1 MANRIL
7 FYLPLL
13 LFICLGLQVNG
24 QQLISIDIAPK
35 WDETLFLPQENSPAV
50 LYIQF
55 ANADRWQADPA
66 FPVYRIYQNLAGNS
80 IATVHLIHD
89 QWEAWPGSADLPF
102 DVNRVPANPKP
113 EIWVT
118 RDKNTFTASGYLL
131 PLRNNNGT
139 LERLVQGTLH
149 ISYTPIPNP
158 VVTLRGGGT
167 EESVLANG
175 TAYKI
180 AVSGEGIYKL
190 NYDFLKN
197 NLKLPVD
204 QIDPRRIHL
213 YGNGGAM
220 LPRINS
226 ADRADDLTE
235 NAIYISGESDGVFN
249 PTDYILFYAAGPN
262 PRKHDLPNNKLT
274 REIHL
279 YDLKSYYFLKVEA
292 IEGLR
297 IPNEPSLD
305 ETNSVVVSSYNTVQ
319 RLEDE
324 QVNLL
329 DDFISAQGSGTR
341 WFGDKMSSA
350 LTSIDYS
357 NRFDF
362 SDFVPGSV
370 IQVNGTF
377 VSRSDASNRFT
388 LKVGGSTF
396 QTGNISATALGE
408 VESTYAFNGTI
419 GGSFT
424 PASIPSTVELS
435 YTATGSNASG
445 WVDFLEFNFRKQ
457 LKSGNT
463 PVFFTDLENV
473 GAEKATYVLS
483 NTSSNSVIWNITNPL
498 LPKAHSFAL
507 NGTDARFTA
516 SATNLEQFVVFDL
529 TKPFPAPEFIKT
541 VEPQNLHGILETDM
555 VIVYPREFEEEAKRL
570 AEHRRSFSNLSV
582 SLAEVEMIYNEFSSG
597 SKDPFAIRDFARMLY
612 QRDSNFHYLL
622 LLGDASFDTRNIK
635 NQAVSGDFVPVFET
649 DESLNPINAFPTD
662 DLFGLM
668 DDTEGGQLTGQSID
682 IAIGRLPVETL
693 EEATQVV
700 DKIIRYD
707 ISPETFGDWKL
718 RSVFMS
724 DDEDSNLH
732 LNDADALAESVQNW
746 VPDLNLDKVFL
757 DAYKQVITPGGQ
769 RYPDANKAFN
779 NAMFK
784 GSLLVNYLGHGGT
797 SGWTQERVLHTD
809 DIQGWSNTN
818 KLPLFITAT
827 CTFAAFDNPGVKSG
841 GELVLLNPMG
851 GGIAL
856 FSTVRP
862 VYASQNKDLASRALQ
877 ELFADTK
884 PWEQPMGEILR
895 RAKNKRGNG
904 LNDRKFL
911 LLGDPAQFLAYPRL
925 RVVATKLNG
934 KVIPEISTGPVDT
947 IKALQTVTITGRIED
962 LDGNPVTD
970 FNGVLYPTVFDKAVQ
985 AKTLGNDPK
994 SYAREFRLQKNILY
1008 KGAATIVNGEFT
1020 FTFTIPQDIIF
1031 NVGEGK
1037 FSFYAWDQGTRDAA
1051 GSFEDFIIFGI
1062 DAQVP
1067 NDNTAP
1073 VVDVFMNGP
1082 DWAFGGLTSDRPIL
1096 YVELFDDNGFNIS
1109 GSSIGHD
1116 PLGILNEDT
1125 QKTFALN
1132 DFFEPV
1138 VDDFRKGVIR
1148 YPLDKLQPGRYSMR
1162 VRAWDIFNNPGEGY
1176 TEFVVGNLEDGALA
1190 HLLNYPNPV
1199 TDWTYFRFE
1208 HNLAGQTLKID
1219 IDIYDMTGR
1228 LAKRISEEL
1237 YASSNRISTIGWDG
1251 LDQNGSPLP
1260 HGLYLYKVRLRAL
1273 DGLRKGQEV
1282 ESNLEKLVLLK

>member
-1 MANRIL
+1 MAL
-7 FYLPLL
+7 KL
-13 LFICLGLQVNG
+13 LFNVPFLLILCSSFPSFG
-24 QQLISIDIAPK
+24 QQLVTVDI
-35 WDETLFLPQENSPAV
+35 TPQWNEAFYIQQEGSNPV
-50 LYIQF
+50 LYVNF
-55 ANADRWQADPA
+55 TNADRWQADPA
-66 FPVYRIYQNLAGNS
+66 FPVFRIYQTLPGYSSTTAVL
-80 IATVHLIHD
+80 THD
-89 QWEAWPGSADLPF
+89 HWEAWPGNIELPF
-102 DVNRVPANPKP
+102 DINRLPDTSKP

-118 RDKNTFTASGYLL
+118 RDKNTFTASGHLL

-139 LERLVQGTLH
+139 LERLVHGTLQ
-149 ISYTPIPNP
+149 INTTPMSNP
-158 VVTLRGGGT
+158 QVTLRGGGT
-167 EESVLANG
+167 EESILANG
-175 TAYKI
+175 TTYKI
-180 AVSGEGIYKL
+180 AVPREGVYKMS
-190 NYDFLKN
+190 YDFLKN
-197 NLKLPVD
+197 NLKLPID

-226 ADRADDLTE
+226 AQRPDDLTE
-235 NAIYISGESDGVFN
+235 NAIFVSGEDDGVFQSS
-249 PTDYILFYAAGPN
+249 DFILFYAAGPN
-262 PRKHDLPNNKLT
+262 PRKVDLQNNKLT
-274 REIHL
+274 QETHL
-279 YDLKSYYFLKVEA
+279 YDQKSYYFLKVEA
-292 IEGLR
+292 IEGMRLT
-297 IPNEPSLD
+297 NVPSMD
-305 ETNSVVVSSYNTVQ
+305 ETNSVIVTAYNTVQ

-350 LTSIDYS
+350 LPAVNYS

-362 SDFVPGSV
+362 FNLVPGSV
-370 IQVNGTF
+370 IHVNGAF

-396 QTGNISATALGE
+396 QTGNISSTNLGE
-408 VESTYAFNGTI
+408 VESTYAFNGTLS
-419 GGSFT
+419 GSFT
-424 PASIPSTVELS
+424 PQSPPTTVELI
-435 YTATGSNASG
+435 YTASGTNASG
-445 WVDFLEFNFRKQ
+445 WVDYLEFNLRKQ
-457 LKSGNT
+457 LIAGNE
-463 PVFFTDLENV
+463 PVAFTDLESV
-473 GAEKATYVLS
+473 GTEKATYVLGNATG
-483 NTSSNSVIWNITNPL
+483 NTVIWNITDPL
-498 LPKAHSFAL
+498 LPKGQSFAL
-507 NGTDARFTA
+507 NGQDARFTT
-516 SATNLEQFVVFDL
+516 SATSLQQYLAFDL
-529 TKPFPAPEFIKT
+529 TKTLPSPEFVKT
-541 VEPQNLHGILETDM
+541 LAPQNLHGILETDM
-555 VIVYPREFEEEAKRL
+555 VIVYPKVFEEEAKRL
-570 AEHRRSFSNLSV
+570 ADHRKSFSHLNV
-582 SLAEVEMIYNEFSSG
+582 SLAEVESIYNEFSSG
-597 SKDPFAIRDFARMLY
+597 SKDPYAIRDFARMLY

-622 LLGDASFDTRNIK
+622 LMGDASFDARNIQK
-635 NQAVSGDFVPVFET
+635 LPESGDFVPVFET

-668 DDTEGGQLTGQSID
+668 DESEGGQLTGQSID
-682 IAIGRLPVETL
+682 IAIGRLPVETKQ
-693 EEATQVV
+693 EARQVV

-707 ISPETFGDWKL
+707 SDPETFGDWKL

-732 LNDADALAESVQNW
+732 LNDADALAESVQAW
-746 VPDLNLDKVFL
+746 VPDLNLDKVYL

-784 GSLLVNYLGHGGT
+784 GALLVNYLGHGGT

-818 KLPLFITAT
+818 RLPLFLTAT
-827 CTFAAFDNPGVKSG
+827 CTFAAFDNPGIKSG

-884 PWEQPMGEILR
+884 PWEQPLGEILR

-934 KVIPEISTGPVDT
+934 KVIPDQISQPVDT

-970 FNGVLYPTVFDKAVQ
+970 FNGILYPTVFDKAVQ

-994 SYAREFRLQKNILY
+994 SFAREFRLQKNILY
-1008 KGAATIVNGEFT
+1008 KGAATIQNGEFS
-1020 FTFTIPQDIIF
+1020 FTFTMPQDIIF

-1037 FSFYAWDQGTRDAA
+1037 FSFYAWDQGMRDAL
-1051 GSFEDFIIFGI
+1051 GSFEDFVIFGI

-1073 VVDVFMNGP
+1073 IVDVFMNGP

-1096 YVELFDDNGFNIS
+1096 YIELFDDNGFNIS
-1109 GSSIGHD
+1109 GNSIGHD
-1116 PLGILNEDT
+1116 PIGILNENT

-1138 VDDFRKGVIR
+1138 LDDFRKGIIR
-1148 YPLDKLQPGRYSMR
+1148 YPMDKLQPGRYAVR

-1176 TEFVVGNLEDGALA
+1176 TEFVVGTLEDGALA

-1199 TDWTYFRFE
+1199 TDWTNFRFE

-1228 LAKRISEEL
+1228 LAKRISEQL
-1237 YASSNRISTIGWDG
+1237 YASSNRISSIGWDG

-1260 HGLYLYKVRLRAL
+1260 QGLYLYKVRLRAL
-1273 DGLRKGQEV
+1273 DGLREGQEV